1 MVLLSRNRVIASY
14 SPEKLASVR
23 LRLMLR
29 SLISDA
35 TAMTTFQ
42 DRDLG
47 ADGAVDRGTGQ
58 MVAVTEAEVMRQF
71 VHVHSLLTQILKPGL
86 IFFGGK
92 KKPLDKLEK
101 CQSCHR

>member
-1 MVLLSRNRVIASY
+1 MAVLGRNCVIVSN

-35 TAMTTFQ
+35 EAMTTFQ

-47 ADGAVDRGTGQ
+47 ADGPVDRGTEQ
-58 MVAVTEAEVMRQF
+58 MVAVTEAKVMR
-71 VHVHSLLTQILKPGL
+71 
-86 IFFGGK
+86 
-92 KKPLDKLEK
+92 
-101 CQSCHR
+101 

>member
-1 MVLLSRNRVIASY
+1 MSN

-35 TAMTTFQ
+35 KAMTTFQ

-47 ADGAVDRGTGQ
+47 ADGPVGRGTEQ
-58 MVAVTEAEVMRQF
+58 MVAVTEAKVMRQF
-71 VHVHSLLTQILKPGL
+71 VHVHSLLTQIRTWAWVDIPFLVKKNLRKNYLKVSNSQHEC
-86 IFFGGK
+86 I
-92 KKPLDKLEK
+92 LDI
-101 CQSCHR
+101 

>member
-1 MVLLSRNRVIASY
+1 MSN

-35 TAMTTFQ
+35 KAMTTFQ

-47 ADGAVDRGTGQ
+47 ADGPVGRGTEQ
-58 MVAVTEAEVMRQF
+58 MVAVTEAKVMRQF
-71 VHVHSLLTQILKPGL
+71 VHVHSLLTQIRTWVDIPFLVKKITILNKL
-86 IFFGGK
+86 ILVK
-92 KKPLDKLEK
+92 KIAILIEL
-101 CQSCHR
+101 

>member
-1 MVLLSRNRVIASY
+1 MSH

-47 ADGAVDRGTGQ
+47 ADGPVDRGTGQ

-71 VHVHSLLTQILKPGL
+71 VHVHSLLTLG
-86 IFFGGK
+86 
-92 KKPLDKLEK
+92 
-101 CQSCHR
+101 

>member
-1 MVLLSRNRVIASY
+1 MSNSR
-14 SPEKLASVR
+14 EKLASVR

-47 ADGAVDRGTGQ
+47 ADGPVGRGTEQ
-58 MVAVTEAEVMRQF
+58 MVAVTEEAKVMRQF
-71 VHVHSLLTQILKPGL
+71 VHVHSFPT
-86 IFFGGK
+86 
-92 KKPLDKLEK
+92 
-101 CQSCHR
+101 